1 MGNTWN
7 YLDITALGRQ
17 ESWEDS
23 PKGYPQ
29 DPPYDWWV
37 WHDTGETEPERD

>member
-1 MGNTWN
+1 MGDSWN

-23 PKGYPQ
+23 PAAYLQ
-29 DPPYDWWV
+29 
-37 WHDTGETEPERD
+37 TEPGRA